1 MELISRQNP
10 SDRAV
15 DLLRAVGDLVL
26 IALGVIVML
35 ATPGSLQTFGLHEP
49 AASVW
54 AAAVTIGAAAA
65 LVTGYTGHLIA
76 ELWSCLLVIGGLLL
90 WVIALTWPPDT
101 TLIKTAV
108 ALAVTR
114 AIIGECVRIADTIGE
129 RKATR

>member
-1 MELISRQNP
+1 MNP

-15 DLLRAVGDLVL
+15 DWLRAIGDIVL
-26 IALGVIVML
+26 IALGIIVML
-35 ATPGSLQTFGLHEP
+35 ATPGSLQDFGLHEP

-65 LVTGYTGHLIA
+65 LVTGFTGHLIA
-76 ELWSCLLVIGGLLL
+76 EVWSCLLVIAGLAL

-101 TLIKTAV
+101 TLVKTAV
-108 ALAVTR
+108 ALGIVR
-114 AIIGECVRIADTIGE
+114 GILGEMVRIADTIGE